1 MSSIFSKIE
10 DRELIPR
17 KRSFFSVLI
26 ISCILLI
33 LYITAS
39 IFYIITLSTQNI
51 ETHPPILVSI
61 SIIEII
67 VTVLSIIVS
76 IIATYISDY
85 YSSSCVSFIEH
96 INRQNEP
103 FYQKKDLISLSKKT
117 NKALNWVRWI
127 KLFVL
132 ILFLFYFFLSVS
144 YYISIQSSIIQLLT
158 IIFSLLSTLCTIIL
172 ALVSSI
178 SCFYVGE
185 YTKKM
190 LYELLEDNKRLFDL
204 YNEAKISQSHAT
216 KI

>member
-10 DRELIPR
+10 DQELIPR

-51 ETHPPILVSI
+51 ETRPPILVSI

-67 VTVLSIIVS
+67 VIVLSIIVS

-85 YSSSCVSFIEH
+85 YSNSCVSFIEH

-103 FYQKKDLISLSKKT
+103 FFQKKDLISLSKKT